1 MRLLSRLLHLLI
13 STGLLIRQGK
23 LLMVK
28 KKTNNVF
35 VKKKRERERRGEIVG
50 RQFPVSAILDQNEI
64 TIYKRNYKY
73 WNVDTTMTAHL
84 KNNEN

>member
-28 KKTNNVF
+28 KTNNVF
-35 VKKKRERERRGEIVG
+35 VKKKKKRERDGE
-50 RQFPVSAILDQNEI
+50 
-64 TIYKRNYKY
+64 K
-73 WNVDTTMTAHL
+73 
-84 KNNEN
+84 